1 MLWTNEKCMCIYIK
15 FFLKVRES
23 CVMSANN
30 KRFHVVIN
38 SISSCA
44 WTKDCRHKLNL
55 PIINK
60 TYKKLGIPEKK
71 NINILL
77 PFS

>member
-1 MLWTNEKCMCIYIK
+1 MKNVRAFYIK

-44 WTKDCRHKLNL
+44 WTKIVD
-55 PIINK
+55 IN
-60 TYKKLGIPEKK
+60 
-71 NINILL
+71 
-77 PFS
+77 

>member
-1 MLWTNEKCMCIYIK
+1 MKNVRAFYIK

-30 KRFHVVIN
+30 QRFDVAIN

-44 WTKDCRHKLNL
+44 WTKDCRHKLN
-55 PIINK
+55 
-60 TYKKLGIPEKK
+60 
-71 NINILL
+71 
-77 PFS
+77 

>member
-1 MLWTNEKCMCIYIK
+1 MKKVCAFYIK

-44 WTKDCRHKLNL
+44 WTKDCRHKLN
-55 PIINK
+55 
-60 TYKKLGIPEKK
+60 
-71 NINILL
+71 
-77 PFS
+77 

>member
-1 MLWTNEKCMCIYIK
+1 MKNVCAFYIK

-38 SISSCA
+38 SIIPVHGQ
-44 WTKDCRHKLNL
+44 KIVD
-55 PIINK
+55 IN
-60 TYKKLGIPEKK
+60 
-71 NINILL
+71 
-77 PFS
+77 

>member
-1 MLWTNEKCMCIYIK
+1 MKNVCAFYIK

-44 WTKDCRHKLNL
+44 WTKDCRHKLNW
-55 PIINK
+55 PINK

-71 NINILL
+71 EY
-77 PFS
+77 